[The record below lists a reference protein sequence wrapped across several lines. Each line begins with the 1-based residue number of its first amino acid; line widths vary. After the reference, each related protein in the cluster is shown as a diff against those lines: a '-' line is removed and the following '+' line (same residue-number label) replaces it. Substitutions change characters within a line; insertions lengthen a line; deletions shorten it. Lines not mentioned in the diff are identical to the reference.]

1 MIASSSAK
9 SDARLALYAM
19 AFGNFAVG
27 IGSLVV
33 AGVLQPLADDF
44 SVSLAAVGQLI
55 TIYALAYAV
64 GSPLLIAFT
73 GGANRRLLLI
83 VGLLL
88 ALGGNVLAAVAPNY
102 AVMYTARIIVALG
115 AAIFTPVASTV
126 AAVTSSTEERGQAIA
141 LVFAGFTAATALG
154 VPLGTYVGLNVGWR
168 LTFGMV
174 ALLAAVGAVL
184 VLRFVPGDVEA
195 PPVNLGVFYRV
206 LRNGWLL
213 LVLLVTMLQLAA
225 QLSLFTYITP
235 YVESRTA
242 LGATGI
248 TLLFLTNGVAGFFGN
263 LWGGSLSDRIGARRT
278 VLLFLLLLAAA
289 FVVVPFIGQSVL
301 IGAVAIAVWG
311 AFGLGF
317 NAPQQTRLVQLA
329 PESASAVLGL
339 NASFLYVGISLG
351 STIGGRVIAG
361 SGLDALPWTAL
372 ALTLATLVLFGV
384 SYQAEEA
391 AQPARES

>member
-1 MIASSSAK
+1 MVASSSAT
-9 SDARLALYAM
+9 SDTRFALYAM

-33 AGVLQPLADDF
+33 AGVLQPLADDL

-55 TIYALAYAV
+55 TIYALAYAI
-64 GSPLLIAFT
+64 GSPLLIGIT
-73 GGANRRLLLI
+73 GNVNRRLLLI
-83 VGLLL
+83 IGLLL
-88 ALGGNVLAAVAPNY
+88 ALGGNILAAVAPNY
-102 AVMYTARIIVALG
+102 AIMYAARIMVALG

-126 AAVTSSTEERGQAIA
+126 AAVTSSPEERGQAIA

-154 VPLGTYVGLNVGWR
+154 VPLGTYVGLNYGWR

-174 ALLAAVGAVL
+174 ALLAALSVVL
-184 VLRFVPGDVEA
+184 VLRFVPDNVEA
-195 PPVNLGVFYRV
+195 PQVNLGVFVGV

-213 LVLLVTMLQLAA
+213 LVLLVTVFQLAA

-235 YVESRTA
+235 YVESRTT

-248 TLLFLTNGVAGFFGN
+248 TLLFLANGVAGFFGN
-263 LWGGSLSDRIGARRT
+263 LWGGTLSDRIGARQT
-278 VLLFLLLLAAA
+278 VLIFLVLLGAA
-289 FVVVPFIGQSVL
+289 FIVVPFIGQSVL

-329 PESASAVLGL
+329 PDSASAVLGL

-351 STIGGRVIAG
+351 SAIGGQVIAG
-361 SGLDALPWTAL
+361 SGLDALPVTAL
-372 ALTLATLVLFGV
+372 ALTAVTLVLFAI
-384 SYQAEEA
+384 SYRAERVQQTGDA
-391 AQPARES
+391 

>member
-1 MIASSSAK
+1 MVASSSAT
-9 SDARLALYAM
+9 SDTRFALYAM

-33 AGVLQPLADDF
+33 AGVLQPLADDL

-55 TIYALAYAV
+55 TIYALAYAI
-64 GSPLLIAFT
+64 GSPLLIGIT
-73 GGANRRLLLI
+73 GNVNRRLLLI
-83 VGLLL
+83 IGLLL
-88 ALGGNVLAAVAPNY
+88 ALGGNILAAVAPNY
-102 AVMYTARIIVALG
+102 AVMYAARIVVALG

-126 AAVTSSTEERGQAIA
+126 AAVTSRAEERGQAIA

-154 VPLGTYVGLNVGWR
+154 VPLGTYVGLNYGWR

-174 ALLAAVGAVL
+174 ALLAALSVVL
-184 VLRFVPGDVEA
+184 VLRFVPNEVEA
-195 PPVNLGVFYRV
+195 PQVNLRVFAQV

-213 LVLLVTMLQLAA
+213 LVLLVTVFQLAA

-235 YVESRTA
+235 YVESRTT

-248 TLLFLTNGVAGFFGN
+248 TLLFLANGVAGFFGN
-263 LWGGSLSDRIGARRT
+263 LWGGALSDRIGARQT
-278 VLLFLLLLAAA
+278 VLIFLLLLGGA
-289 FVVVPFIGQSVL
+289 FIAVPFIGQSVL

-351 STIGGRVIAG
+351 SAIGGQVIAG
-361 SGLDALPWTAL
+361 PGLDALPVTAL
-372 ALTLATLVLFGV
+372 ALTAATLVLFAI
-384 SYQAEEA
+384 SYRAERVRQQNA
-391 AQPARES
+391 